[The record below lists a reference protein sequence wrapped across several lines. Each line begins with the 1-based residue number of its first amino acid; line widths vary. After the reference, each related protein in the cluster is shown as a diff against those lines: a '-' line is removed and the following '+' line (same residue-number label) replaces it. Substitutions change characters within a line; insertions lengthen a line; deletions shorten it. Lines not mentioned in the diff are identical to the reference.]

1 MKDIPRFLAGFK
13 NFQRTY
19 FCDGSTF
26 FSDLKRGQT
35 PKVLVIAC
43 SDSRVDPAILTG
55 CEPGDMF
62 VVRNVANLVPPYE
75 KTPGNHGVSAAVE
88 YAVRVL
94 GVEHV
99 IVLGHSCCGGI
110 QALMHP
116 QKEKLGEF
124 IAPWVKI
131 AEPALRE
138 VNEKLADK
146 DFHLRQHACEK
157 AAVLVSLE
165 NLLTFPW
172 VFERVMRGEMH
183 LHGWYFDLER
193 GELLSYLPETGS
205 FEPLVARCETEP
217 APSSP
222 RGEPA

>member
-26 FSDLKRGQT
+26 FSDLKAGQA

-75 KTPGNHGVSAAVE
+75 KNPGKHGVSAAVE
-88 YAVRVL
+88 YAVRML
-94 GVEHV
+94 GVEHI

-110 QALMHP
+110 KALMDP
-116 QKEKLGEF
+116 RTEELGEF

-131 AEPALRE
+131 AGAALDE
-138 VNEKLADK
+138 VNEKLAGK
-146 DFHLRQHACEK
+146 EPHLRQYACEQ
-157 AAVLVSLE
+157 AAVLISLE

-172 VFERVMRGEMH
+172 VSDRVTRGDLY
-183 LHGWYFDLER
+183 LHGWYFDLEK
-193 GELLSYLPETGS
+193 GELLSYLPETGA
-205 FEPLVARCETEP
+205 FESLVARCETQEIP
-217 APSSP
+217 
-222 RGEPA
+222 

>member
-19 FCDGSTF
+19 FCDGSPS
-26 FSDLKRGQT
+26 FSDLKQGQA
-35 PKVLVIAC
+35 PKVLVVAC

-62 VVRNVANLVPPYE
+62 VIRNVANLVPPYE

-88 YAVRVL
+88 YAVTVL
-94 GVEHV
+94 NVEHI

-110 QALMHP
+110 QALMNP
-116 QKEKLGEF
+116 KTEQLGEF

-138 VNEKLADK
+138 VNAQLAGK
-146 DFHLRQHACEK
+146 DAALRQYACEQ
-157 AAVLVSLE
+157 AAVLISLE

-172 VFERVMRGEMH
+172 VFERVMRGEVY
-183 LHGWYFDLER
+183 LHGWYFDLEK
-193 GELLSYLPETGS
+193 GELLSYLPETGA
-205 FEPLVARCETEP
+205 FESLVGRCETD
-217 APSSP
+217 AA
-222 RGEPA
+222 R

>member
-75 KTPGNHGVSAAVE
+75 ATPGNHGVSAAVE

-165 NLLTFPW
+165 NLLTFPF
-172 VFERVMRGEMH
+172 VRQAVADERLT
-183 LHGWYFDLER
+183 LHGLWTDA
-193 GELLSYLPETGS
+193 GEGGLFQYD
-205 FEPLVARCETEP
+205 P
-217 APSSP
+217 AAGNFAPI
-222 RGEPA
+222 

>member
-19 FCDGSTF
+19 FCGDNEL
-26 FSDLKRGQT
+26 FSDLKEAQK
-35 PKVLVIAC
+35 PKALVIAC

-110 QALMHP
+110 QALMAP
-116 QKEKLGEF
+116 DREALGEF
-124 IAPWVKI
+124 IAPWVSI
-131 AEPALRE
+131 ADAALDEVVRDLRGKPEP
-138 VNEKLADK
+138 V
-146 DFHLRQHACEK
+146 RQRACEQ
-157 AAVLVSLE
+157 ASILVSLE

-172 VFERVMRGEMH
+172 LRDRVAAGGLY
-183 LHGWYFDLER
+183 LHGWYFDLDK
-193 GELLSYLPETGS
+193 GELLSYLPQTRT
-205 FEPLVARCETEP
+205 FEPLVARCE
-217 APSSP
+217 
-222 RGEPA
+222 R

>member
-26 FSDLKRGQT
+26 FTDLKKVQT

-75 KTPGNHGVSAAVE
+75 ISPGNHGVSAAVE
-88 YAVRVL
+88 YAVKML
-94 GVEHV
+94 AVEHI

-110 QALMHP
+110 QALMNP
-116 QKEKLGEF
+116 KTEQLGEF

-138 VNEKLADK
+138 VNAKLVGK
-146 DFHLRQHACEK
+146 DAALRQHACEQ

-172 VFERVMRGEMH
+172 VFDRVMRGEVH
-183 LHGWYFDLER
+183 LHGWYFDLQK
-193 GELLSYLPETGS
+193 GELLSYLPETGT
-205 FEPLVARCETEP
+205 FEQLVARCETEDP
-217 APSSP
+217 A
-222 RGEPA
+222 

>member
-1 MKDIPRFLAGFK
+1 MKDIAKFLSGFK
-13 NFQRTY
+13 KFQRTY
-19 FCDGSTF
+19 FCGDSELF
-26 FSDLKRGQT
+26 KDLSHAQN

-43 SDSRVDPAILTG
+43 SDSRVDPALLTG

-75 KTPGNHGVSAAVE
+75 TSPGRHGVSAALE
-88 YAVRVL
+88 YAVKVL
-94 GVEHV
+94 EVEHV

-110 QALMHP
+110 HALMSP
-116 QKEKLGEF
+116 RKEELGEF

-131 AEPALRE
+131 AEPALLE
-138 VNEKLADK
+138 VGEKLSEK
-146 DFHLRQHACEK
+146 DEPLRQRACEQ

-172 VFERVMRGEMH
+172 LWERVMQERVY
-183 LHGWYFDLER
+183 LHGWYFDMQK

-205 FEPLVARCETEP
+205 FEPLVARCVA
-217 APSSP
+217 APK
-222 RGEPA
+222 